1 MHFTLAIRKG
11 KPSGVPSEP
20 PRAATALPK
29 ARSEVRKTERLI
41 HSFNYHRNFPPQKPV
56 YPSRRAAITAA
67 KEHQMKRI
75 LLAEPLALVL
85 SGALAF
91 AQTTTQP
98 STQPDS
104 SAAPIHKGYRHAGR
118 HGHDPQQEAA
128 MLSKRL
134 NLTSDQQAKL
144 EPILADRDQKVTALM
159 SDTSLTQDQKKA
171 QFKAIHQ
178 DMKQQLS
185 SILTPEQ
192 LQQMHSAARHHGRHS
207 QSQQPQAL
215 PQSGPPSGA

>member
-1 MHFTLAIRKG
+1 
-11 KPSGVPSEP
+11 
-20 PRAATALPK
+20 
-29 ARSEVRKTERLI
+29 
-41 HSFNYHRNFPPQKPV
+41 
-56 YPSRRAAITAA
+56 
-67 KEHQMKRI
+67 MKRI

-104 SAAPIHKGYRHAGR
+104 SAPPVARHYHQGH
-118 HGHDPQQEAA
+118 HGHNPEHEAA

-144 EPILADRDQKVTALM
+144 EPILADRDQKVTALK
-159 SDTSLTQDQKKA
+159 SDTSLTPDQKKA

-185 SILTPEQ
+185 TILTPDQ
-192 LQQMHSAARHHGRHS
+192 LQQLHSSQHHHGRHS
-207 QSQQPQAL
+207 QTQPL
-215 PQSGPPSGA
+215 PQPAPPSGA